1 MEPPERPTQAR
12 SILLGFVLSLTAIAY
27 LDRVCISAA
36 KPAIKTALQLT
47 DSQMGYVFSA
57 FTFAYALFEI
67 PSGWLADR
75 FGPRLMITRIV
86 VAWSLLT
93 ALTGTASGFLSLF
106 LIRMLFGAGE
116 AGMFPGLARAFA
128 HWVPARSHAAVFG
141 GSITAALIS
150 GAATQRAVVW
160 LLERMEWRLTF
171 PLFGGIGLLWAAA
184 WYIWFRDDP
193 AKHPGVNTAEL
204 KLLGKLNSSEKQ
216 GPVPWRNMVS
226 SKSLWAL
233 CTVYFGIIY
242 GWYFYLTWMPDYLQ
256 RAHGFSPQR
265 AANFSALPLLS
276 MAAAVC
282 AGGYLSDAL
291 CLRLGRK
298 MGRRATGLVSL
309 PLAAL
314 CAVLATRAGSGE
326 QAAGLLAAAA
336 GLASLSVAS
345 AWAATLDLGGR
356 NAGVV
361 SGAMNMFGNLGGAL
375 SPVVVG
381 HCVQSLAPT
390 NPWAAWHLP
399 ILSTAAGYLLS
410 LGCWLAID
418 TSQPIPE
425 SKPDSPKAANKN

>member
-1 MEPPERPTQAR
+1 MHSPDRPTHAR
-12 SILLGFVLSLTAIAY
+12 TILLGFVLSLTAIAY

-36 KPAIKTALQLT
+36 KPAIKNALQLS

-93 ALTGTASGFLSLF
+93 ALTGAASGFLSLF
-106 LIRMLFGAGE
+106 VIRLLFGAGE

-160 LLERMEWRLTF
+160 LLERMEWRFTF
-171 PLFGGIGLLWAAA
+171 PLFGGIGILWAVA
-184 WYIWFRDDP
+184 WYLWFRDDP
-193 AKHPGVNTAEL
+193 AQHPGVNAAEL
-204 KLLGKLNSSEKQ
+204 KLLGNCDPGQSHRS
-216 GPVPWRNMVS
+216 VPWKRMASNR
-226 SKSLWAL
+226 SLWAL
-233 CTVYFGIIY
+233 CLVYFGIIY

-291 CLRLGRK
+291 CLRYGRK
-298 MGRRATGLVSL
+298 IGRRAMGVVSL
-309 PLAAL
+309 PLAAF
-314 CAVLATRAGSGE
+314 CAAAATRAQSGE
-326 QAAGLLAAAA
+326 QAAGLLAVAA

-345 AWAATLDLGGR
+345 AWAATLDLGGQ

-381 HCVQSLAPT
+381 HCVQALSQT
-390 NPWAAWHLP
+390 HPWAAWHLP
-399 ILSTAAGYLLS
+399 ILSTAACYLLS
-410 LGCWLAID
+410 LGCWLLID
-418 TSQPIPE
+418 SSQPLA
-425 SKPDSPKAANKN
+425 DS